1 MINMDI
7 EHNDVISF
15 NVMSFDDKGLKI
27 ITNII
32 KFVTYCDLI
41 ELLKIEEMKEIWV
54 QNPSMRYEWIKKNKQ
69 YINDGGLN
77 STRQLKQVYDLL
89 LNDIDTIE
97 EYPPLEFDIIDY
109 NDLVKM
115 SEHIKNRDYTIRLIF
130 HIRNNFNEDDLMH
143 FLDGYVAAIQNEMAL
158 LLEVDPSEKL
168 MIYLINKG
176 CRPTINNIFQSA
188 RFHSYENFI
197 LVLKYYIPNDE
208 TNLELLMNAIE
219 GNNYSNVKY
228 ILKKFDISSMDGYV
242 LLWNTRNSDDE
253 IFHLICEYIIN
264 NKDKYNCDDLIWI
277 LNKNVEDQIT
287 FLDLFDSKKN
297 IIQQYFY

>member
-1 MINMDI
+1 MIQQ
-7 EHNDVISF
+7 H
-15 NVMSFDDKGLKI
+15 
-27 ITNII
+27 
-32 KFVTYCDLI
+32 
-41 ELLKIEEMKEIWV
+41 ELLFRPIDKFQISLNKYKLEYEEIVKTYI
-54 QNPSMRYEWIKKNKQ
+54 Q
-69 YINDGGLN
+69 YINKN
-77 STRQLKQVYDLL
+77 FEQLSDDEYIWPLWISKMYSS
-89 LNDIDTIE
+89 NENIDTIE

-228 ILKKFDISSMDGYV
+228 ILKKFDIFNS
-242 LLWNTRNSDDE
+242 NKRN
-253 IFHLICEYIIN
+253 
-264 NKDKYNCDDLIWI
+264 
-277 LNKNVEDQIT
+277 
-287 FLDLFDSKKN
+287 
-297 IIQQYFY
+297 